1 MKPEAALHRAV
12 VELLAIY
19 AARGLLAFCHVP
31 NGGYR
36 TPAEAGQFRTF
47 GVRAGVPD
55 LLLWLPS
62 GRGCGVELKAT
73 SRGLSPA
80 QREWHATMRALGHR
94 IHVVRSID
102 ELEAVLRREDVP
114 MIGKLEAAE

>member
-1 MKPEAALHRAV
+1 VKPEAALHRAV

-19 AARGLLAFCHVP
+19 AARGLLAYCHVP

-62 GRGCGVELKAT
+62 GGHLQVELKAS
-73 SRGLSPA
+73 SRGLSEA
-80 QREWHATMRALGHR
+80 QRDWHATMLALGHR
-94 IHVVRSID
+94 TYVVRSID
-102 ELEAVLRREDVP
+102 ELEAVLRREGVP
-114 MIGKLEAAE
+114 SVGKLEAVG